1 MYRSIGSIDKNGLS
15 KTDRDAVAN
24 TIRHLRKHLE
34 QIPVIRIEAIRGVGY
49 QMIIL
54 FPHLTRNRIKIQ
66 YPPITMLKTV
76 YIYLSNNCQIACF
89 LKNITPA
96 SNLKYMG

>member
-49 QMIIL
+49 Q
-54 FPHLTRNRIKIQ
+54 
-66 YPPITMLKTV
+66 
-76 YIYLSNNCQIACF
+76 
-89 LKNITPA
+89 
-96 SNLKYMG
+96 